1 MQHNFKRFLGI
12 LALSVWAGCGA
23 MAAEEKVLNI
33 YNWSDYIAEDTIAS
47 FEKETGIKVT
57 YDVFDSNEVLE
68 AKLLAGNTGF
78 DLVVPSLSF
87 LSRQVQAGVFM
98 PLDKSRL
105 SNYAN
110 LDPELMR
117 RVAVLDKDN
126 AHAIP
131 YLWGTTGIG
140 YNVNKVKQIL
150 GDDAPVDSWAL
161 IFEPANLEKLKACGV
176 AFLDAPVE
184 VIPAV
189 LGYLGE
195 DPNTFDTGLIQGKAQ
210 DRLMQL
216 RPHITYFH
224 SSQYIND
231 LANGD
236 ICVALGWSGDILQA
250 ADRAEEADN
259 GVEIA
264 YVVPREG
271 AAMWFDMMAIPND
284 ARHPGNALLFMD
296 YVMRPQVIAAISNY
310 VWYANAN
317 TASKPFVDK
326 EILEDPGIYPT
337 PEAEKKLY
345 TFTVLPPKVDRV
357 YTRTW
362 TRVKTGK

>member
-1 MQHNFKRFLGI
+1 MQQI
-12 LALSVWAGCGA
+12 LKTLVTGVALSLSLGSVA
-23 MAAEEKVLNI
+23 MADEEKVLNV
-33 YNWSDYIAEDTIAS
+33 YNWSDYIAEDTIAN

-87 LSRQVQAGVFM
+87 LARQIQAGVFM

-105 SNYAN
+105 HNYKN
-110 LDPELMR
+110 LDPELMQ
-117 RVAVLDKDN
+117 RVGTLDKDN
-126 AHAIP
+126 AYAIP

-140 YNVNKVKQIL
+140 YNVKKVKEVL
-150 GDDAPVDSWAL
+150 GDDAPVDSWSL
-161 IFEPANLEKLKACGV
+161 IFDPENLKKLKSCGV

-189 LGYLGE
+189 LNYLGE
-195 DPNTFDTGLIQGKAQ
+195 DPNTFDASLIQGKAQ
-210 DRLMQL
+210 DLLMKL
-216 RPHITYFH
+216 RPYITYFH

-236 ICVALGWSGDILQA
+236 ICVALGWSGDVLQA
-250 ADRAEEADN
+250 ADRASEADN
-259 GVEIA
+259 GVEVA
-264 YVVPREG
+264 YVIPKEG
-271 AAMWFDMMAIPND
+271 AAMWFDMMAIPKD
-284 ARHPGNALLFMD
+284 AKHPQNALKFLD
-296 YVMRPQVIAAISNY
+296 YLMQPKVIADITNY

-317 TASKPFVDK
+317 KASTPYVDK

-337 PEAEKKLY
+337 PEAAAKLY
-345 TFTVLPPKVDRV
+345 TFKVLPPKVDRV

-362 TRVKTGK
+362 TRVKTGQ

>member
-1 MQHNFKRFLGI
+1 MQKLFKKLVGGVTLSIFLGTTAI
-12 LALSVWAGCGA
+12 
-23 MAAEEKVLNI
+23 AAEEKVLNV
-33 YNWSDYIAEDTIAS
+33 YNWSDYIAEDTIAN

-78 DLVVPSLSF
+78 DLVVPSLTF
-87 LSRQVQAGVFM
+87 LARQIEAGVFR
-98 PLDKSRL
+98 PLDKSKL
-105 SNYAN
+105 DNYKN
-110 LDPELMR
+110 LDPQLMQ
-117 RVAVLDKDN
+117 RVATLDKDN

-140 YNVNKVKQIL
+140 YNVNKVAEVL
-150 GDDAPVDSWAL
+150 GDDAPVDSWSL
-161 IFEPANLEKLKACGV
+161 LFDPENLKKLKACGV

-184 VIPAV
+184 VIPAA
-189 LGYLGE
+189 LNYLGE
-195 DPNTFDTGLIQGKAQ
+195 DPNTFDAKLIQGKAQ
-210 DRLMQL
+210 DLLTEL
-216 RPHITYFH
+216 RPYITYFH

-250 ADRAEEADN
+250 ADRAAEADN
-259 GVEIA
+259 GVEVA
-264 YVVPREG
+264 YVIPKEG
-271 AAMWFDMMAIPND
+271 AAMWFDMMAIPKD
-284 ARHPGNALLFMD
+284 AKHPDNAHLFLN
-296 YVMRPQVIAAISNY
+296 YLMRPDVIAEISNY

-317 TASKPFVDK
+317 TASTPLVDK

-337 PEAEKKLY
+337 AEAASKLY
-345 TFTVLPPKVDRV
+345 TFKVLPPKVDRI

-362 TRVKTGK
+362 TRVKTGQ